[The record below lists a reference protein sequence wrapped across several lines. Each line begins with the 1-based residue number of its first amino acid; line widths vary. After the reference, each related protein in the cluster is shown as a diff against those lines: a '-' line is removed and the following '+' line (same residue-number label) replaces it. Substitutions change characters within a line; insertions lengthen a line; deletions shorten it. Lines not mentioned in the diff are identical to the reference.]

1 MKANR
6 ASRTAQYMALFRA
19 IETVRPSHKRLFA
32 DPYATIFLDDRLK
45 RVIRFSMLPFIGRLI
60 PKIIQS
66 RGPGALSSGIAR
78 TKYIDDLL
86 NQTIRNGVKQVMI
99 LGAGF
104 DTRALR
110 LDFLHSVPVIEID
123 HPDTAKFK
131 IDKLKEAL
139 GQLPQNVSYFQT
151 DFNKE
156 SLEELA
162 IEHQLNCN
170 IPTTIIWEGV
180 TNYLTQ
186 QGVDK
191 TLEFVKTFATGSY
204 IIFTYIDKLVLD
216 RPQSFIGAEKVSKNL
231 RKNEE
236 CWTLGFKPEELSGYL
251 ARFHLV
257 LLDDLGAAE
266 YRDRY
271 MSDRKEISRGYEFY
285 RVAFATRRE

>member
-1 MKANR
+1 
-6 ASRTAQYMALFRA
+6 MAFFRA

-32 DPYATIFLDDRLK
+32 DPYATIFLDDGLK
-45 RVIRFSMLPFIGRLI
+45 RAIRLSTLPLIGPLI

-66 RGPGALSSGIAR
+66 KGPGALSSGIAR

-86 NQTIRNGVKQVMI
+86 QQTIRNGVKQVII

-104 DTRALR
+104 DTRTLR

-123 HPDTAKFK
+123 HPDTAKLK
-131 IDKLKEAL
+131 IEKLEEAL
-139 GQLPQNVSYFQT
+139 GQLPQNVSYFQI
-151 DFNKE
+151 DFNKQ
-156 SLEELA
+156 SLEDLA
-162 IEHQLNCN
+162 SEHNLNFN

-186 QGVDK
+186 QAADK
-191 TLEFVKTFATGSY
+191 TLEFVEKFTIGSY
-204 IIFTYIDKLVLD
+204 IIFTYVNKLVLD
-216 RPQSFIGAEKVSKNL
+216 NPRSFIGTEKVFKNL
-231 RKNEE
+231 SKNEE

-251 ARFHLV
+251 VRFHLI
-257 LLDDLGAAE
+257 LLEDLGAAD

-285 RVAFATRRE
+285 RLAFATRRE